1 MKTELMYY
9 KGVDIFEY
17 FHLVVNIFNLEE
29 KLKFK
34 LSGMHPYKKKALEME
49 HDLTNAG
56 LDTDDFMAIDNKAKE
71 YIEEHR

>member
-1 MKTELMYY
+1 MKTELIYY

-17 FHLVVNIFNLEE
+17 FHLTVNIFNLEE

-34 LSGMHPYKKKALEME
+34 LSNMHPYKKKILEME
-49 HDLTNAG
+49 HDLTNDG
-56 LDTDDFMAIDNKAKE
+56 LYVDDFMAIDRKAKE